1 MKTRL
6 LGGVLIASLWGGAAL
21 AQTMGDQRS
30 LQPLND
36 QSTQLQPT
44 TPAPVD
50 NDVNVD
56 IRDDDDLRPV
66 AANDKNA
73 KKDDDKHGMRGI
85 GVMVGGGLEG
95 YTGALADQIR
105 PGPSWGVT
113 AAIKPS
119 KVLGLELGYSGA
131 VNELGNQGRGLSD
144 TTYFRGYEGGVARG
158 PDIVRNGGRALAT
171 LGLGAAP
178 VQPYVMGGV
187 GIDRYQVRGAG
198 GGFSSDTA
206 GSIPFGAGIRGHLF
220 GLTADARVGTS
231 LLFNNDFAENVSS
244 RNVAGVST
252 INATRYQ
259 GLLSLGGSF

>member
-1 MKTRL
+1 MD
-6 LGGVLIASLWGGAAL
+6 
-21 AQTMGDQRS
+21 DQS
-30 LQPLND
+30 LQPTSPND
-36 QSTQLQPT
+36 LQSQQLQPDAT
-44 TPAPVD
+44 APALD
-50 NDVNVD
+50 NRDVNVD
-56 IRDDDDLRPV
+56 IRNEPQPV
-66 AANDKNA
+66 A
-73 KKDDDKHGMRGI
+73 KKEDDDKHNMRGVA
-85 GVMVGGGLEG
+85 VMAGAGLEG
-95 YTGALADQIR
+95 YTGSLGSQIN
-105 PGPSWGVT
+105 PGPTWGVS

-119 KVLGLELGYSGA
+119 KVLGLELGYTGA
-131 VNELGNQGRGLSD
+131 VNEIGDRGAGLNG
-144 TTYFRGYEGGVARG
+144 TTYFTGYQGGVARG

-198 GGFSSDTA
+198 GGFNSDTA